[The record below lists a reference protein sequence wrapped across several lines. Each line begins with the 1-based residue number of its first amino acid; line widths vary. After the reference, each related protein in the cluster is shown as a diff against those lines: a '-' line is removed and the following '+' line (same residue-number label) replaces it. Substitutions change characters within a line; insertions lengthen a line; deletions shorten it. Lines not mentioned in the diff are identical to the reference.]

1 MGSVSRLTPRKREA
15 LEGYL
20 FISPWIIGFLVF
32 TAGPILA
39 TLFISF
45 TKWQVFGPPE
55 WIGLANYARMIH
67 DPLFYQSL
75 KVTGFFTLLSLPL
88 GLAMG
93 LALALLLF
101 QDVKGLSIFR
111 TVFYTPSVV
120 PEVATATLWIWIY
133 NPEFGIFNYV
143 LSKFGIS
150 GPEWLYSTEWI
161 LPALAIMGI
170 WGAGST
176 MVIYLA
182 GLQNIPRVYW
192 EAATVD
198 GASGW
203 QKFWSITMPLL
214 SPTTFFLFVTGLIG
228 SLQTFTAGYIM
239 GGGGGPLNASL
250 FYTLYMYQQGWKWFN
265 MGYASALSWTLSL
278 IIFALTML
286 VIRASRARVNYD
298 LI

>member
-1 MGSVSRLTPRKREA
+1 
-15 LEGYL
+15 
-20 FISPWIIGFLVF
+20 
-32 TAGPILA
+32 
-39 TLFISF
+39 
-45 TKWQVFGPPE
+45 
-55 WIGLANYARMIH
+55 
-67 DPLFYQSL
+67 
-75 KVTGFFTLLSLPL
+75 LLSLPL
-88 GLAMG
+88 GLAVG

-101 QDVKGLSIFR
+101 QDVKGLSVFR

-161 LPALAIMGI
+161 LPALAIMGV

-203 QKFWSITMPLL
+203 QKFWGITMPLL